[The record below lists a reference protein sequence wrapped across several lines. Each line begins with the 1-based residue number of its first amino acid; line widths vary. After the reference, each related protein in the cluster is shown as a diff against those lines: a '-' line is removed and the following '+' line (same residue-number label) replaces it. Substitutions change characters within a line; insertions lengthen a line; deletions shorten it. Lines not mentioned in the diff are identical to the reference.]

1 MNGTQESGAL
11 KTPRVSVLGEAA
23 LYVIVFMSH
32 VKEIQELI
40 DTGLRVPRDRARNVL
55 VFADSDV
62 AFSGDTFIKG
72 EEAQIRIGQLF
83 KSGLCYFI
91 PEDGGLKAWTKRQE
105 ELSFYHGESERLRRW
120 SELSVAEQKAVS
132 SRAGI
137 QESDSVELRSE
148 KMVAYTIQIMDA
160 MK

>member
-1 MNGTQESGAL
+1 
-11 KTPRVSVLGEAA
+11 
-23 LYVIVFMSH
+23 MSH
-32 VKEIQELI
+32 IREIEALV

-55 VFADSDV
+55 LFADSDWAV
-62 AFSGDTFIKG
+62 SGDTFIKNR
-72 EEAQIRIGQLF
+72 EATIRIAQLF
-83 KSGLCYFI
+83 KNGQCSFI
-91 PEDGGLKAWTKRQE
+91 PEDGGLKSWIKRQE
-105 ELSFYHGESERLRRW
+105 ELSFYHAESERLRHW

-137 QESDSVELRSE
+137 QESDSTDVRSV